1 MSEESSS
8 KQFHINIMSDATTKE
23 RVEKASNQSETYILI
38 ANEQLSNR
46 VRELEAELS
55 EVKQE
60 NDTLTDENERME
72 KSITYQRGLLHNFDE
87 MNQVRSNLVKILTLY
102 LTTYRNNS
110 KEIKQTL
117 AKTREFRMQLYY
129 MYALFF
135 TLATAIGL
143 ISVVNTIFTVSL
155 VFGTYYLSIFVFSI
169 DRSSLNMTKLFKS
182 HEESYSSTE
191 TEVKDKKREL
201 SELESNNNHIGE
213 FIDNI

>member
-1 MSEESSS
+1 MSEESGS

-87 MNQVRSNLVKILTLY
+87 MNQVRSNLVKILTIY
-102 LTTYRNNS
+102 LTTHRNNS

-169 DRSSLNMTKLFKS
+169 DRDSLNMTKLFKS